1 MQLTQAQIRKFQSLY
16 LEHFS
21 VELSE
26 DEAREKGMQ
35 LLGIMKRVYKPI
47 TRKLTK
53 KSLSDEEFEKL
64 Q

>member
-47 TRKLTK
+47 TK
-53 KSLSDEEFEKL
+53 KANEEVVK
-64 Q
+64 

>member
-1 MQLTQAQIRKFQSLY
+1 MQLTQAQIRKFQRLY
-16 LEHFS
+16 FEHFS

-47 TRKLTK
+47 TKEPD
-53 KSLSDEEFEKL
+53 KSE
-64 Q
+64 